1 MRGGR
6 PSGPVSNLP
15 EHDPDRRQD
24 LVDAS
29 GVSGFIA
36 STPQPAAL
44 TAVCSSPGPTP
55 VTTITLTQT
64 GVKWQHKLTALT
76 GPGISM
82 SVMRWFKFAHG
93 CDSRLIRSDHSRRGI
108 CY

>member
-1 MRGGR
+1 MDAVTRQRTPAAIRGTC
-6 PSGPVSNLP
+6 SQSV
-15 EHDPDRRQD
+15 
-24 LVDAS
+24 S

-36 STPQPAAL
+36 STPQPAAF

-64 GVKWQHKLTALT
+64 GVKWRHKLTALT
-76 GPGISM
+76 GPGTRM